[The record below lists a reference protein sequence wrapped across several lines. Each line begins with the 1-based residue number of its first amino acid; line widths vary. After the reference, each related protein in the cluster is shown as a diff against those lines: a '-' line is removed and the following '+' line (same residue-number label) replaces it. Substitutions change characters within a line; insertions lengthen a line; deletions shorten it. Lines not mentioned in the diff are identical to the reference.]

1 MKLTDEQLRS
11 SLWLALRKE
20 YEGKLATLR
29 RTNDSHKSELDTAAL
44 RGKIVT
50 IKELLRLD
58 PTWTE

>member
-11 SLWLALRKE
+11 SLWLELRKE

-29 RTNDSHKSELDTAAL
+29 RTNDSHKSEADTSAL
-44 RGKIVT
+44 RGKIVV

-58 PTWTE
+58 PGWTE

>member
-11 SLWLALRKE
+11 PMWLALRKE
-20 YEGKLATLR
+20 YERKLSVAR
-29 RTNDSHKSELDTAAL
+29 KTNDSAKSEVETAAL
-44 RGKIVT
+44 RGKIIE

>member
-11 SLWLALRKE
+11 PLWQELRKE
-20 YEGKLATLR
+20 YEAKLATLR
-29 RTNDSHKSELDTAAL
+29 KTNDAHKSELDTAAL